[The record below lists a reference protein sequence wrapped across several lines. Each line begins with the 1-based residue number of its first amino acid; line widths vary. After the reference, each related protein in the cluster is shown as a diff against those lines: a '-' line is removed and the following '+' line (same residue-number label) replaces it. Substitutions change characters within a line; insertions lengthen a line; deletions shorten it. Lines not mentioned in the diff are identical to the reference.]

1 MRVQDAVTNIWLIL
15 TIILFLFLT
24 FTGNEAI

>member
-1 MRVQDAVTNIWLIL
+1 MRVRDVVINIWLIL

-24 FTGNEAI
+24 FTGNKIT

>member
-1 MRVQDAVTNIWLIL
+1 MRVRDAVINIWLIL

-24 FTGNEAI
+24 FTGNEIT